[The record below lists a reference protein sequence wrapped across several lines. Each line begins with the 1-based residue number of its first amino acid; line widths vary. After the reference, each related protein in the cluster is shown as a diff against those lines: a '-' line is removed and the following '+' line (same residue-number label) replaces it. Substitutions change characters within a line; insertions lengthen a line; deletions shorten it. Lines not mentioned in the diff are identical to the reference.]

1 MRQPTAA
8 ARDSE
13 AHAGCGIIV
22 AVESLTL
29 FSPAAQRWFGDALG
43 EPTEVQTQG
52 WPEIAAGRHAL
63 LCAPTGSGKTLAAFL
78 WFVDSLGRS
87 PLPEERQRCR
97 VLYISPLKAL
107 TVDVER
113 NLRAPVRGI
122 ALEAERRGEVFR
134 EARAAVRSGDTPSSE
149 RRDMVRHPPDIL
161 ITTPE
166 SLFLMLTSAARE
178 TLRSVTTV
186 IVDEIH
192 ALAGGKRGA
201 HLALS
206 LERLCALTDADPQR
220 IGLSATQRPLSEVA
234 RFLGGCDR
242 EVVIVDAGVRKPM
255 ELTIEVPVDDM
266 TDLDSG
272 TQRGGDASAVHVPRR
287 SIWPAI
293 APRLLELIR
302 AHRSTIVF
310 VNSRRLAERLSGQL
324 NDLAGEEL
332 VRAHHGS
339 IAREQRTAAEEMLKE
354 GRMAAIV
361 ATSSLELGIDM
372 GAVDLV
378 VQVGSPLTV
387 AAGLQR
393 IGRAGHSVGVASRGT
408 IFPTHRGD
416 LVEAAAIAERM
427 LEGAIEE
434 TRVPR
439 NPLDVLAQQIVAMA
453 ALDTWDVDD
462 LLRTILR
469 AYPFSDLSPRA
480 FEATLDML
488 DGRYPSEEFAEL
500 RARVVWDRVAGTVRG
515 RAGAQLLAVTSGG
528 TIPDRGLYSVN
539 IFEDGRRVGELDE
552 EMVYELRPGE
562 IFILGATSWR
572 CVEITPQQVLV
583 LPAPGEPGKIAFWH
597 GDSVGRPYEVGVAVG
612 AMVRELVSV
621 DEATALERLRSRAGL
636 DERAA
641 RNLIDHLADQ
651 AQATGAVPDD
661 RTIVVERFRDQLGD
675 WRLCVLTPFGARVHA
690 PWSLVSAQR
699 LRDQVGSEVQAIHS
713 DDGFALRV
721 ADIDRLPDTA
731 CLFLDPD
738 AVVTEVTEQLEGSS
752 MFASRFRENAARAL
766 LLPRRRPGQRTP
778 LWQQRQRSAGLL
790 QVVSRHPSFPILAE
804 TYRECLR
811 DVFDL
816 DAMAGIM
823 RAVRARQIRVVEV
836 ETAHPSPVASS
847 LLFEYIA
854 QYMYDGD
861 APLAERR
868 AHALSLDRELLAD
881 LLGSD
886 DLRELLDT
894 DAIDATEVE
903 LQRLDVL
910 VHPRDADAALD
921 ALRAIGDLPEVE
933 ASARGITPVWLEELI
948 AARRALRVRLAGQQR
963 VIAADDAGLYRDA
976 LGVALPPGLAAAH
989 VAGTTDALAALVRRY
1004 ARTHVPFVAGDVA
1017 TRWAIPV
1024 ARVVEVLA
1032 ALARNGDVIA
1042 GHFRPGGGDREY
1054 CHPEVL
1060 RRLRRRS
1067 LAALRREVEA
1077 VPATTLARFL
1087 PAWQGVGS
1095 DGRGH
1100 ERLLEVITQLQGMT
1114 IALSVLERD
1123 ILPARMGY
1131 DSRLLDE
1138 LIAAGEVVWQG
1149 RGALGREDGRIAL
1162 FLRGDAASLLALPLD
1177 PPQSGLHDGIRERL
1191 RTRGAAFVRDLLDA
1205 CPGTPLD
1212 EVVDG
1217 LYDLVWAGEVTNDT
1231 LQPLRFLGPVR
1242 RHPRRPLMRL
1252 VPPRAQ
1258 GRWSVLGSPE
1268 QSGAVATE
1276 RGIALAQALLRRHG
1290 VLTREAVA
1298 ADSVP
1303 GGFAA
1308 LYPVLRAM
1316 EEAGRIRRGYFV
1328 EGCGAAQFALPGAVD
1343 GLRSQR
1349 TGVATTV
1356 LLAAVDPANPY
1367 GAVLPWPALAG
1378 RAARAAGA
1386 YTVLRGGELRFF
1398 IERGG
1403 RSMLT
1408 SGEADDED
1416 IAALSRVA
1424 VRTGRLD
1431 LQTIDSEPAASHP
1444 LAARLRAGGFVPSP
1458 RGLVVYPKRPAPVHA
1473 RADVRG

>member
-1 MRQPTAA
+1 MT
-8 ARDSE
+8 DL
-13 AHAGCGIIV
+13 G
-22 AVESLTL
+22 L
-29 FSPAAQRWFGDALG
+29 FSPAAQWWFADALG
-43 EPTEVQTQG
+43 EPTEVQRRG
-52 WPEIAAGRHAL
+52 WPEIAAGRNAL

-78 WFVDSLGRS
+78 WFVDTLAGEAPPAESA
-87 PLPEERQRCR
+87 RCR

-107 TVDVER
+107 TVDVDR
-113 NLRAPVRGI
+113 NLRAPLRGLV
-122 ALEAERRGEVFR
+122 LEAERRGDAFR
-134 EARAAVRSGDTPSSE
+134 EVRTAVRSGDTTSAE
-149 RRDMVRHPPDIL
+149 RRDIVRHPPDIL

-178 TLRSVTTV
+178 VLRSVRAV

-192 ALAGGKRGA
+192 ALAGTKRGS
-201 HLALS
+201 HLAVS
-206 LERLCALTDADPQR
+206 LERLAALTDVDPQR

-234 RFLGGCDR
+234 RFLGGGGRD
-242 EVVIVDAGVRKPM
+242 VAIVDAGVRKPM

-266 TDLDSG
+266 ADLDAG
-272 TQRGGDASAVHVPRR
+272 TERGGDASAPHVPRR

-339 IAREQRTAAEEMLKE
+339 IAREQRSVVEEMLKE
-354 GRMAAIV
+354 GRLPAIV

-378 VQVGSPLTV
+378 IQVGSPLTV
-387 AAGLQR
+387 ATGLQR
-393 IGRAGHSVGVASRGT
+393 IGRAGHGVGIASRGT

-427 LEGAIEE
+427 HVGAVEE

-462 LLRTILR
+462 LYQRLVR
-469 AYPFSDLSPRA
+469 AHPFRDLGRRA

-515 RAGAQLLAVTSGG
+515 RAGAQRLAVTSGG

-539 IFEDGRRVGELDE
+539 MLEDGRRVGELDE

-562 IFILGATSWR
+562 VFILGATSWR

-597 GDSVGRPYEVGVAVG
+597 GDSVGRPFEVGAAVG
-612 AMVRELVSV
+612 AMVRELRAGT
-621 DEATALERLRSRAGL
+621 EAEALDRLGARAGL
-636 DERAA
+636 EPRAA
-641 RNLIDHLADQ
+641 RNLVDHLTDQ
-651 AQATGAVPDD
+651 EQATGAVPDD

-690 PWSLVSAQR
+690 PWSLVAAQR
-699 LRDQVGSEVQAIHS
+699 LRDEVGSDVQAIHS
-713 DDGFALRV
+713 DDGFALRI
-721 ADIDRLPDTA
+721 ADVDRVPDA
-731 CLFLDPD
+731 SLLFIDPD
-738 AVVTEVTEQLEGSS
+738 AVVDEVTAQLEGSS

-790 QVVSRHPSFPILAE
+790 QVVSRHPSFPILVE

-816 DAMAGIM
+816 DALAGIM
-823 RAVRARQIRVVEV
+823 RAVRARQVRVVEV
-836 ETAHPSPVASS
+836 ETAQPSPVASS

-868 AHALSLDRELLAD
+868 AQALSLDRDLLAE

-886 DLRELLDT
+886 DLRELLDPN
-894 DAIDATEVE
+894 AIDSTEIE
-903 LQRLDVL
+903 LQRLDRQAQ
-910 VHPRDADAALD
+910 PRDRDASLD
-921 ALRAIGDLPEVE
+921 VLRAVGDLSDAE
-933 ASARGITPVWLEELI
+933 ASARGIATAWLDELVVE
-948 AARRALRVRLAGQQR
+948 RRAVRVRLAGER
-963 VIAADDAGLYRDA
+963 RLIAADDAGRYRDA
-976 LGVALPPGLAAAH
+976 FGVALPPGLAAAH
-989 VAGTTDALAALVRRY
+989 VASTPDALTALIRRY
-1004 ARTHVPFVAGDVA
+1004 ARTHIPFVAGDIAV
-1017 TRWAIPV
+1017 RWAVPV
-1024 ARVVEVLA
+1024 AAVVDTLAVLA
-1032 ALARNGDVIA
+1032 AAGDVIA

-1060 RRLRRRS
+1060 QRLRRRS

-1077 VPATTLARFL
+1077 VSGETLARFL

-1095 DGRGH
+1095 DAPGH
-1100 ERLLEVITQLQGMT
+1100 ERLLEVIAQLQGVT
-1114 IALSVLERD
+1114 LTLSVLERD
-1123 ILPARMGY
+1123 VLPARMRY
-1131 DSRLLDE
+1131 DGRLLDE

-1149 RGALGREDGRIAL
+1149 RGAVGRDDGRIAL
-1162 FLRGDAASLLALPLD
+1162 FLRAEAARLTAPPAD
-1177 PPQSGLHDGIRERL
+1177 PPRSDLHTAIRERL
-1191 RTRGAAFVRDLLDA
+1191 HRGGAAFVRDLLDA
-1205 CPGTPLD
+1205 CAGVPLD
-1212 EVVDG
+1212 EVVDA

-1231 LQPLRFLGPVR
+1231 MQPLRFLGPVR

-1258 GRWSVLGSPE
+1258 GRWSLI
-1268 QSGAVATE
+1268 AVDAAVGTE
-1276 RGIALAQALLRRHG
+1276 RGIALAQCLLQRHG

-1298 ADSVP
+1298 ADAVP
-1303 GGFAA
+1303 GGFAG

-1349 TGVATTV
+1349 DGTTGSL

-1367 GAVLPWPALAG
+1367 GAVLPWPGLPG
-1378 RAARAAGA
+1378 RAARSAGA
-1386 YTVLRGGELRFF
+1386 YVVLNGGRLRLYL
-1398 IERGG
+1398 ERGG
-1403 RSMLT
+1403 RSLLT
-1408 SGEADDED
+1408 HGDPGDDD
-1416 IAALSRVA
+1416 IAELSVVA
-1424 VRTGRLD
+1424 SRIGRID
-1431 LQTIDSEPAASHP
+1431 LRTIDGEMASAHP
-1444 LAARLRAGGFVPSP
+1444 LAGRLRAAGFAPSP
-1458 RGLVVYPKRPAPVHA
+1458 RGLVAYPQRHAAGHA
-1473 RADVRG
+1473 RADARR

>member
-1 MRQPTAA
+1 M
-8 ARDSE
+8 
-13 AHAGCGIIV
+13 
-22 AVESLTL
+22 ESLTL
-29 FSPAAQRWFGDALG
+29 FSAAARRWFSDALG
-43 EPTEVQTQG
+43 EPTEVQARG

-78 WFVDSLGRS
+78 WFVDSLGRC
-87 PLPEERQRCR
+87 PLPAEAGRCR

-113 NLRAPVRGI
+113 NLRAPLRGI
-122 ALEAERRGEVFR
+122 ALEAERRGEPFT
-134 EARAAVRSGDTPSSE
+134 EARTAVRSGDTPSAE

-166 SLFLMLTSAARE
+166 SLFLLLTSAARE

-192 ALAGGKRGA
+192 ALAGSKRGA

-206 LERLCALTDADPQR
+206 LERLCAITERDPQR

-234 RFLGGCDR
+234 RFLGGGAR
-242 EVVIVDAGVRKPM
+242 EVSIVDAGVRKPM

-266 TDLDSG
+266 SDLDLG
-272 TQRGGDASAVHVPRR
+272 APRGGDASVSPAPRR

-293 APRLLELIR
+293 TPRLLELIR
-302 AHRSTIVF
+302 AHHSTIVF

-324 NDLAGEEL
+324 NDLAGEDL

-339 IAREQRTAAEEMLKE
+339 IAREQRTVVEEMLKE
-354 GRMAAIV
+354 GRLPAIV

-378 VQVGSPLTV
+378 IQVGSPTTV
-387 AAGLQR
+387 ASGLQR
-393 IGRAGHSVGVASRGT
+393 IGRAGHSVGEVSRGT
-408 IFPTHRGD
+408 IFPTHRAD

-427 LEGAIEE
+427 IDGAIEE

-439 NPLDVLAQQIVAMA
+439 NPLDVLAQQVVAMV
-453 ALDTWDVDD
+453 ALDTWDVDE
-462 LLRTILR
+462 LQRTVTR
-469 AYPFSDLSPRA
+469 AYPFSDLTPRA

-500 RARVVWDRVAGTVRG
+500 RARIAWDRVAGTVRG
-515 RAGAQLLAVTSGG
+515 RAGAQRLAVTSGG

-562 IFILGATSWR
+562 VFILGATSWR

-583 LPAPGEPGKIAFWH
+583 LPAPGEPGKVAFWH
-597 GDSVGRPYEVGVAVG
+597 GDSVGRPYEVGAAVG
-612 AMVRELVSV
+612 AMVRELVDGDAAAAV
-621 DEATALERLRSRAGL
+621 ARLRSRAGL

-641 RNLIDHLADQ
+641 RNLVDHLADQ

-690 PWSLVSAQR
+690 PWSLVAAQR
-699 LRDQVGSEVQAIHS
+699 LRDVVGSDVQAIHS
-713 DDGFALRV
+713 DDGFALRI
-721 ADIDRLPDTA
+721 ADVDHLPDA
-731 CLFLDPD
+731 ASLFLDPD
-738 AVVTEVTEQLEGSS
+738 EVVADVTEQLDGSA

-790 QVVSRHPSFPILAE
+790 QVVSRHPSFPILVE

-816 DAMAGIM
+816 ESLAAIM

-836 ETAHPSPVASS
+836 ETAQPSPVAAS

-868 AHALSLDRELLAD
+868 AHALSLDRDLLAE

-886 DLRELLDT
+886 DLRELLDA
-894 DAIDATEVE
+894 DAIGALELE
-903 LQRLDVL
+903 LQRLDSRTP
-910 VHPRDADAALD
+910 PRDPDEALD
-921 ALRAIGDLPEVE
+921 ILRAIGDLSTSEV
-933 ASARGITPVWLEELI
+933 AARGVTAEWVDELV
-948 AARRALRVRLAGQQR
+948 ARRRALTVNLAGEAR
-963 VIAADDAGLYRDA
+963 VIAADDAGRYRDA
-976 LGVALPPGLAAAH
+976 LGVALPPGLATAH
-989 VAGTTDALAALVRRY
+989 LVSTPDAPSALVRRY
-1004 ARTHVPFVAGDVA
+1004 ARTHVPFVATDVA
-1017 TRWAIPV
+1017 ERWALPL
-1024 ARVVEVLA
+1024 ARVTEVLTT
-1032 ALARNGDVIA
+1032 LVRDGDLIA

-1060 RRLRRRS
+1060 HRLRRRS

-1077 VPATTLARFL
+1077 VPAATLARFL

-1095 DGRGH
+1095 DARGP
-1100 ERLLEVITQLQGMT
+1100 ERLLEVITQIQGL
-1114 IALSVLERD
+1114 AVPLSVLEGD
-1123 ILPARMGY
+1123 VLPSRMRY
-1131 DSRLLDE
+1131 DGRLLDE

-1149 RGALGREDGRIAL
+1149 RGAVGRDDGRIAL
-1162 FLRGDAASLLALPLD
+1162 FLRADAARLAA
-1177 PPQSGLHDGIRERL
+1177 PPVDAPSSDLHRAIRAHLEG
-1191 RTRGAAFVRDLLDA
+1191 RGAVFVRDLVDA
-1205 CPGTPLD
+1205 CPGVPLD
-1212 EVVDG
+1212 AVVDA
-1217 LYDLVWAGEVTNDT
+1217 LYDLVWAGEVSNDT

-1258 GRWSVLGSPE
+1258 GRWSLVARD
-1268 QSGAVATE
+1268 GAAATE
-1276 RGIALAQALLRRHG
+1276 RALAIAQSLLQRHG
-1290 VLTREAVA
+1290 ILTREAVA
-1298 ADSVP
+1298 SESVA

-1316 EEAGRIRRGYFV
+1316 EESGRIRRGYFV

-1343 GLRSQR
+1343 ALRAQR
-1349 TGVATTV
+1349 AGGAGASI
-1356 LLAAVDPANPY
+1356 LLAALDPANPF

-1386 YTVLRGGELRFF
+1386 CVVLRDGELRLY

-1408 SGEADDED
+1408 AGQVGDED
-1416 IAALSRVA
+1416 IGALSTLA
-1424 VRTGRLD
+1424 VRRGRLD
-1431 LQTIDSEPAASHP
+1431 IQTVDGEPAASH
-1444 LAARLRAGGFVPSP
+1444 AIATRLRAEGFVASP
-1458 RGLVVYPKRPAPVHA
+1458 RGLVAYPHRQPESHA
-1473 RADVRG
+1473 RADARG

>member
-1 MRQPTAA
+1 
-8 ARDSE
+8 
-13 AHAGCGIIV
+13 
-22 AVESLTL
+22 VESLTL

-43 EPTEVQTQG
+43 QPTEVQTRG
-52 WPEIAAGRHAL
+52 WPAIAAGRHAL

-78 WFVDSLGRS
+78 WFVDSLGHTR
-87 PLPEERQRCR
+87 LPEERERCR

-113 NLRAPVRGI
+113 NLRAPLRGI
-122 ALEAERRGEVFR
+122 ALEAERRGETFR
-134 EARAAVRSGDTPSSE
+134 EVRTAVRSGDTPSSE
-149 RRDMVRHPPDIL
+149 RRDLVRHPPDIL

-166 SLFLMLTSAARE
+166 SLFLMLTSAARD
-178 TLRSVTTV
+178 TLRTVTTV

-192 ALAGGKRGA
+192 ALAGTKRGA

-206 LERLCALTDADPQR
+206 LERLTALADADPQR

-234 RFLGGCDR
+234 RFLGGADR
-242 EVVIVDAGVRKPM
+242 EVDIVDAGVRKPM
-255 ELTIEVPVDDM
+255 EVTIEVPVDDM
-266 TDLDSG
+266 TDLDAG
-272 TQRGGDASAVHVPRR
+272 TDRGAEASEAHLPRR

-302 AHRSTIVF
+302 AHRATIVF

-339 IAREQRTAAEEMLKE
+339 IAREQRTAVEEMLKE
-354 GRMAAIV
+354 GRLPAIV

-378 VQVGSPLTV
+378 VQVGSPMTV
-387 AAGLQR
+387 ATGLQR
-393 IGRAGHSVGVASRGT
+393 IGRSGHTVGVVSKGT
-408 IFPTHRGD
+408 IFPTHRGH

-427 LEGAIEE
+427 AEGAIEE

-453 ALDTWDVDD
+453 ALDTWDVEV
-462 LLRTILR
+462 LQSTVVR
-469 AYPFSDLSPRA
+469 AYPFSDLTPRA

-515 RAGAQLLAVTSGG
+515 RAGAQMLAVTSGG

-539 IFEDGRRVGELDE
+539 IFDDGRRVGELDE

-562 IFILGATSWR
+562 VFILGATSWR

-597 GDSVGRPYEVGVAVG
+597 GDSVGRPYEVGAAVG
-612 AMVRELVSV
+612 AMVRELIGGG
-621 DEATALERLRSRAGL
+621 EPAALQRLRSRAGL

-641 RNLIDHLADQ
+641 RNLLDHIADQ
-651 AQATGAVPDD
+651 AQAAGAVPDD

-690 PWSLVSAQR
+690 PWSLVAAQR
-699 LRDQVGSEVQAIHS
+699 LRDRVGSDVQAIHS
-713 DDGFALRV
+713 DDGFALRI
-721 ADIDRLPDTA
+721 ADVDRLPDTA

-738 AVVTEVTEQLEGSS
+738 AVVADVTEQLEGSS

-790 QVVSRHPSFPILAE
+790 QVVSRHPSFPILVE

-816 DAMAGIM
+816 DALAGVM
-823 RAVRARQIRVVEV
+823 RAVRARQIRIVEV
-836 ETAHPSPVASS
+836 ETAQPSPVASS

-868 AHALSLDRELLAD
+868 AHALSLDRELLAE

-886 DLRELLDT
+886 DLRELLDA
-894 DAIDATEVE
+894 DAIDATELE
-903 LQRLDVL
+903 LQRLDTTL
-910 VHPRDADAALD
+910 QPRDADSALD
-921 ALRAIGDLPEVE
+921 ILRAVGDLTEVE
-933 ASARGITPVWLEELI
+933 AAARGIAPEWLETLLL
-948 AARRALRVRLAGQQR
+948 ARRAVRLHLAGEMR
-963 VIAADDAGLYRDA
+963 IIAADDAGRYRDA
-976 LGVALPPGLAAAH
+976 LGVALPPGLAGAH
-989 VAGTTDALAALVRRY
+989 VSATPDALPALIRRY
-1004 ARTHVPFVAGDVA
+1004 ARSHVPFVAGDVA
-1017 TRWAIPV
+1017 VRWALPV
-1024 ARVVEVLA
+1024 ARVVDTLSVLV
-1032 ALARNGDVIA
+1032 RDGDVIA

-1060 RRLRRRS
+1060 QRLRRRS

-1077 VPATTLARFL
+1077 VPPATLARFL

-1095 DGRGH
+1095 EARGQ

-1114 IALSVLERD
+1114 VALSVLERD

-1131 DSRLLDE
+1131 EGRLLDE

-1149 RGALGREDGRIAL
+1149 RGAMGRDDGRIAL
-1162 FLRGDAASLLALPLD
+1162 FLRGDTAALLAPPLD
-1177 PPQSGLHDGIRERL
+1177 PPHSDVHGAIRERL
-1191 RTRGAAFVRDLLDA
+1191 RTHGAAFVRDLLDA
-1205 CPGTPLD
+1205 CAGIPLE
-1212 EVVDG
+1212 EVVDAV
-1217 LYDLVWAGEVTNDT
+1217 YDLVWAGEVTNDT

-1258 GRWSVLGSPE
+1258 GRWSLLGSADGT
-1268 QSGAVATE
+1268 GAAGTE
-1276 RGIALAQALLRRHG
+1276 RGIALAQTLLQRHG

-1298 ADSVP
+1298 AEGVP

-1316 EEAGRIRRGYFV
+1316 EESGRIRRGYFV

-1349 TGVATTV
+1349 SGAPTTL

-1367 GAVLPWPALAG
+1367 GAVLPWPPLAG

-1398 IERGG
+1398 VERGG
-1403 RSMLT
+1403 RSLLT
-1408 SGEADDED
+1408 IADPDDED
-1416 IAALSRVA
+1416 VAALSRVA
-1424 VRTGRLD
+1424 MRFGRLD
-1431 LQTIDSEPAASHP
+1431 LHTIDSEPAASHR
-1444 LAARLRAGGFVPSP
+1444 LAARLRAAGFVSSP
-1458 RGLVVYPKRPAPVHA
+1458 RGLVVYPPRPGA
-1473 RADVRG
+1473 RQSDPGLRPSGGGLRGSTR

>member
-1 MRQPTAA
+1 M
-8 ARDSE
+8 
-13 AHAGCGIIV
+13 
-22 AVESLTL
+22 ESLTL
-29 FSPAAQRWFGDALG
+29 FSPAAQRWFADALG
-43 EPTEVQTQG
+43 EPTEVQARG
-52 WPEIAAGRHAL
+52 WPAIAAGRHAL

-78 WFVDSLGRS
+78 WFVDSLGRGS
-87 PLPEERQRCR
+87 LAEEGKRCR

-113 NLRAPVRGI
+113 NLRAPLRGI
-122 ALEAERRGEVFR
+122 ALEAERRGEAFR
-134 EARAAVRSGDTPSSE
+134 EARTAVRSGDTSSPE

-166 SLFLMLTSAARE
+166 SLFLMLTSGARE
-178 TLRSVTTV
+178 TLRSVSTV

-192 ALAGGKRGA
+192 ALAGTKRGA

-206 LERLCALTDADPQR
+206 LERLCALTDTDPQR
-220 IGLSATQRPLSEVA
+220 IGLSATQRPLREVA
-234 RFLGGCDR
+234 RFLGGEDR
-242 EVVIVDAGVRKPM
+242 EVTIVDAGMRKPM

-266 TDLDSG
+266 TDLDAG
-272 TQRGGDASAVHVPRR
+272 TERTGDPSSPHLPRR

-302 AHRSTIVF
+302 AHHSTIVF

-339 IAREQRTAAEEMLKE
+339 IAHEQRTAVEEMLKE
-354 GRMAAIV
+354 GRVAAIV

-378 VQVGSPLTV
+378 VQVGSPVTV

-427 LEGAIEE
+427 AEGAIEE

-453 ALDTWDVDD
+453 ALDTWDVGV
-462 LLRTILR
+462 LQRTVVR
-469 AYPFSDLSPRA
+469 AYPFSDLTPRA

-500 RARVVWDRVAGTVRG
+500 RARIVWDRVAGTVRG
-515 RAGAQLLAVTSGG
+515 RAGAQMLAVTSGG

-539 IFEDGRRVGELDE
+539 IFDDGRRVGELDE

-562 IFILGATSWR
+562 VFILGATSWR

-583 LPAPGEPGKIAFWH
+583 LPAPGEPGKVAFWH
-597 GDSVGRPYEVGVAVG
+597 GDSVGRPYEVGEAVG
-612 AMVRELVSV
+612 AMVRELVDS
-621 DEATALERLRSRAGL
+621 DEPAALQRLRSRAGL

-641 RNLIDHLADQ
+641 RNLLDHLAEQ

-690 PWSLVSAQR
+690 PWSLVAAQR
-699 LRDQVGSEVQAIHS
+699 LRDRVGSEVQAIHS
-713 DDGFALRV
+713 DDGFALRI
-721 ADIDRLPDTA
+721 ADADRLPDTE

-738 AVVTEVTEQLEGSS
+738 AVVDEVTEQLDGSS

-816 DAMAGIM
+816 DALAGIM

-836 ETAHPSPVASS
+836 ETAQPSPVASS
-847 LLFEYIA
+847 LLFEYVA

-861 APLAERR
+861 TPLAERR
-868 AHALSLDRELLAD
+868 AHALSLDRDLLAELL
-881 LLGSD
+881 GTD
-886 DLRELLDT
+886 DLRELLDA
-894 DAIDATEVE
+894 DAIDATELE
-903 LQRLDVL
+903 LQRLDASFP
-910 VHPRDADAALD
+910 PRDADSALD
-921 ALRAIGDLPEVE
+921 VLRLVGDLTDAE
-933 ASARGITPVWLEELI
+933 AGARGIAPDWVDELVS
-948 AARRALRVRLAGQQR
+948 ARRALRIRLASEGR
-963 VIAADDAGLYRDA
+963 VIAADDAGRYRDA
-976 LGVALPPGLAAAH
+976 HGVALPAGLAAVHA
-989 VAGTTDALAALVRRY
+989 ASTTDALAALIRRY

-1017 TRWAIPV
+1017 RRWDTPV
-1024 ARVVEVLA
+1024 ARVVDVLT
-1032 ALARNGDVIA
+1032 ALVRDGDVIA
-1042 GHFRPGGGDREY
+1042 GHFRPGSGDREY

-1060 RRLRRRS
+1060 QRLRRRS

-1087 PAWQGVGS
+1087 AAWQGLGS
-1095 DGRGH
+1095 QARGH
-1100 ERLLEVITQLQGMT
+1100 ERLLEVISQLQGMAV
-1114 IALSVLERD
+1114 ALSVLERD
-1123 ILPARMGY
+1123 VLPARMGY
-1131 DSRLLDE
+1131 DGHLLDE

-1149 RGALGREDGRIAL
+1149 RGAMGRDDGRIAL
-1162 FLRGDAASLLALPLD
+1162 FLRGDAALLLAPPLD
-1177 PPQSGLHDGIRERL
+1177 PPRSQLHGLIRERL
-1191 RTRGAAFVRDLLDA
+1191 RGGGAAFVRDLLDTCA
-1205 CPGTPLD
+1205 GVPLD
-1212 EVVDG
+1212 ELVDA
-1217 LYDLVWAGEVTNDT
+1217 LYELVWSGEVTNDAV
-1231 LQPLRFLGPVR
+1231 QPLRFLGPVR

-1258 GRWSVLGSPE
+1258 GRWSLLGSPE
-1268 QSGAVATE
+1268 GTGATGTE
-1276 RGIALAQALLRRHG
+1276 RGIALAQALLQRHG

-1298 ADSVP
+1298 AEGVP

-1308 LYPVLRAM
+1308 LYPVLRAL
-1316 EEAGRIRRGYFV
+1316 EESGRIRRGYFV

-1343 GLRSQR
+1343 GLRSHR
-1349 TGVATTV
+1349 AGVATTA

-1386 YTVLRGGELRFF
+1386 YTVLHGGELRFF
-1398 IERGG
+1398 VERGG

-1408 SGEADDED
+1408 SGEPDDDD
-1416 IAALSRVA
+1416 IAELSRVA
-1424 VRTGRLD
+1424 IRIGRLD
-1431 LQTIDSEPAASHP
+1431 LRSIDSEPAASHP
-1444 LAARLRAGGFVPSP
+1444 LAARLRAAGFVSSP
-1458 RGLVVYPKRPAPVHA
+1458 HGLVVYPGRLAPVRA
-1473 RADVRG
+1473 RASLPG

>member
-1 MRQPTAA
+1 MNV
-8 ARDSE
+8 D
-13 AHAGCGIIV
+13 
-22 AVESLTL
+22 SLTL
-29 FSPAAQRWFGDALG
+29 FSPAARRWFTDALG
-43 EPTEVQTQG
+43 DPTEVQARG
-52 WPEIAAGRHAL
+52 WPEIAAGHNAL

-78 WFVDSLGRS
+78 WFVDSIGRS
-87 PLPEERQRCR
+87 PEPPEAQRCR

-113 NLRAPVRGI
+113 NLRAPLRGI
-122 ALEAERRGEVFR
+122 ALAAERSGEPFR
-134 EARAAVRSGDTPSSE
+134 EARAAVRSGDTSSVE
-149 RRDMVRHPPDIL
+149 RRNLVRHPPDIL

-178 TLRSVTTV
+178 SLRSVTTV

-192 ALAGGKRGA
+192 ALAGTKRGA

-206 LERLCALTDADPQR
+206 LERLCALTDTDPQR

-234 RFLGGCDR
+234 RFLGGADR
-242 EVVIVDAGVRKPM
+242 EVVIVDAGARKPM

-266 TDLDSG
+266 SDLD
-272 TQRGGDASAVHVPRR
+272 RGAERSGDASTPHAPRR
-287 SIWPAI
+287 SIWPAVT
-293 APRLLELIR
+293 PRLLELIR

-324 NDLAGEEL
+324 NDLAGEDL

-339 IAREQRTAAEEMLKE
+339 IAREQRTVVEEMLKE
-354 GRMAAIV
+354 GRLPAII

-378 VQVGSPLTV
+378 VQVGSPMTV
-387 AAGLQR
+387 ASGLQR
-393 IGRAGHSVGVASRGT
+393 IGRSGHSVGVASRGT

-416 LVEAAAIAERM
+416 LLEAAAIAERM
-427 LEGAIEE
+427 LDGAIEE

-439 NPLDVLAQQIVAMA
+439 NPLDILAQQIVAMA
-453 ALDTWDVDD
+453 ALDTWEVEE
-462 LLRTILR
+462 LQRTIVR
-469 AYPFSDLSPRA
+469 AYPFSDLTPRA

-488 DGRYPSEEFAEL
+488 DGRYPSEEFGEL
-500 RARVVWDRVAGTVRG
+500 RARIVWDRVAGTVRG
-515 RAGAQLLAVTSGG
+515 RAGAQRLAVTSGG

-562 IFILGATSWR
+562 VFILGATSWR
-572 CVEITPQQVLV
+572 CVDITPQQVLV

-597 GDSVGRPYEVGVAVG
+597 GDSVGRPYEVGAAVG
-612 AMVRELVSV
+612 ALVRELRSGAEEV
-621 DEATALERLRSRAGL
+621 ALERLRARAGL

-641 RNLIDHLADQ
+641 RNLVDHLADQ
-651 AQATGAVPDD
+651 AEATGAVPDD

-690 PWSLVSAQR
+690 PWALVAAQH
-699 LRDQVGSEVQAIHS
+699 LRDLVGSDVQAIHS
-713 DDGFALRV
+713 DDGFALRI
-721 ADIDRLPDTA
+721 ADVDRLPDTA
-731 CLFLDPD
+731 GLFLDPD
-738 AVVTEVTEQLEGSS
+738 AVVAEVTDQLEGSS

-790 QVVSRHPSFPILAE
+790 QVVSRHPSFPILVE

-816 DAMAGIM
+816 EALAGIM

-836 ETAHPSPVASS
+836 ETAQPSPVASS

-868 AHALSLDRELLAD
+868 AHALSLDRELLAE

-894 DAIDATEVE
+894 DAIDATELE
-903 LQRLDVL
+903 LQRLDDSRY
-910 VHPRDADAALD
+910 PRDVDGALD
-921 ALRAIGDLPEVE
+921 VFRLVGDLTDAE
-933 ASARGITPVWLEELI
+933 AAARGISTGWVDELV
-948 AARRALRVRLAGQQR
+948 AARRVLRLRLAGEVR
-963 VIAADDAGLYRDA
+963 AIAADDAARYRDA
-976 LGVALPPGLAAAH
+976 LGVALPPGLA
-989 VAGTTDALAALVRRY
+989 GTDMLPTADAMAALVRRY
-1004 ARTHVPFVAGDVA
+1004 ARTHVPFVAADVA
-1017 TRWAIPV
+1017 TRWAVPV
-1024 ARVVEVLA
+1024 AGIVDVLTR
-1032 ALARNGDVIA
+1032 LTRDGDLVA
-1042 GHFRPGGGDREY
+1042 GHFRPGGADREY

-1060 RRLRRRS
+1060 QRLRRRS

-1077 VPATTLARFL
+1077 VPAETLARFL
-1087 PAWQGVGS
+1087 PSWQGVGS
-1095 DGRGH
+1095 DARGQ
-1100 ERLLEVITQLQGMT
+1100 ERLLEVITQLQGMPV
-1114 IALSVLERD
+1114 ALSVLERD
-1123 ILPARMGY
+1123 ILPARMTY
-1131 DSRLLDE
+1131 DGRLLDE
-1138 LIAAGEVVWQG
+1138 LIAAGEVLWQG
-1149 RGALGREDGRIAL
+1149 RGAMGRDDGRVAL
-1162 FLRGDAASLLALPLD
+1162 FVRADAARLVAFPNE
-1177 PPQSGLHDGIRERL
+1177 PPQSELHEAIRARL
-1191 RTRGAAFVRDLLDA
+1191 RDRGAAFVRDLLDA
-1205 CPGTPLD
+1205 CPGVPLD
-1212 EVVDG
+1212 EVVDA

-1258 GRWSVLGSPE
+1258 GRWSVIAPAQGV
-1268 QSGAVATE
+1268 GTE
-1276 RGIALAQALLRRHG
+1276 RGIALAQTLLQRHG

-1298 ADSVP
+1298 AENVA
-1303 GGFAA
+1303 GGFAG
-1308 LYPVLRAM
+1308 LYAVLRAM
-1316 EEAGRIRRGYFV
+1316 EESGRIRRGYFV
-1328 EGCGAAQFALPGAVD
+1328 EGCGAAQFALAGAVD

-1349 TGVATTV
+1349 AASAGTV
-1356 LLAAVDPANPY
+1356 VLAAVDPANPY
-1367 GAVLPWPALAG
+1367 GAVLPWPKLAG
-1378 RAARAAGA
+1378 RAARAAGSFV
-1386 YTVLRGGELRFF
+1386 VLHSGELRLY

-1408 SGEADDED
+1408 CGAVGDDD
-1416 IAALSRVA
+1416 IDALTTVAARI
-1424 VRTGRLD
+1424 GRLD
-1431 LQTIDSEPAASHP
+1431 LQAIDGEPAAAHQ
-1444 LAARLRAGGFVPSP
+1444 LAPRLRGGGFVPST
-1458 RGLVVYPKRPAPVHA
+1458 RGLVVYPHRPGHVHA
-1473 RADVRG
+1473 RADARG

>member
-1 MRQPTAA
+1 M
-8 ARDSE
+8 
-13 AHAGCGIIV
+13 
-22 AVESLTL
+22 ESLTL
-29 FSPAAQRWFGDALG
+29 CSPSAQRWFSDALG
-43 EPTEVQTQG
+43 DPTEVQNRG

-78 WFVDSLGRS
+78 WFVDNLGRS
-87 PLPEERQRCR
+87 PLPEESSRCR

-113 NLRAPVRGI
+113 NLRAPLRGI
-122 ALEAERRGEVFR
+122 ALEADRRGEPFR
-134 EARAAVRSGDTPSSE
+134 EVRTAVRSGDTSPAE
-149 RRDMVRHPPDIL
+149 RRDLVRHPPDIL

-166 SLFLMLTSAARE
+166 SLYLMLTSAARD
-178 TLRSVTTV
+178 TLRSVSAV

-192 ALAGGKRGA
+192 VLAGTKRGA

-206 LERLCALTDADPQR
+206 LERLCALTEADPQR

-234 RFLGGCDR
+234 RYLGGGGR
-242 EVVIVDAGVRKPM
+242 EVAIVDAGVRKPM
-255 ELTIEVPVDDM
+255 ELSIEVPVDDM
-266 TDLDSG
+266 SDLD
-272 TQRGGDASAVHVPRR
+272 RGADRGADSSAHAPRR

-332 VRAHHGS
+332 VRVHHGS
-339 IAREQRTAAEEMLKE
+339 IAREQRTIVEEMLKE
-354 GRMAAIV
+354 GRLPAIV

-378 VQVGSPLTV
+378 VQVGSPQTV

-416 LVEAAAIAERM
+416 LVESAAIAERM
-427 LEGAIEE
+427 LAGAIEE

-439 NPLDVLAQQIVAMA
+439 NPLDVLAQHIVAMV
-453 ALDTWDVDD
+453 ALDTWAVDD
-462 LLRTILR
+462 LQRTIVR
-469 AYPFSDLSPRA
+469 AYPFADLSPRA

-515 RAGAQLLAVTSGG
+515 RAGAQRLAVTSGG

-539 IFEDGRRVGELDE
+539 ILDDGRRVGELDE

-562 IFILGATSWR
+562 VFILGATSWR
-572 CVEITPQQVLV
+572 CVDITPQQVLV
-583 LPAPGEPGKIAFWH
+583 LPAPGEPGRIAFWH
-597 GDSVGRPYEVGVAVG
+597 GDSIGRPYEVGAAVG
-612 AMVRELVSV
+612 AMVRELVSGAHDAGV
-621 DEATALERLRSRAGL
+621 ERLRAGAGL

-641 RNLIDHLADQ
+641 NNLMGHLADQ

-661 RTIVVERFRDQLGD
+661 RTIVIERFRDQLGD

-690 PWSLVSAQR
+690 PWSLVAAQR
-699 LRDQVGSEVQAIHS
+699 LRDEVGSDVQAMHS
-713 DDGFALRV
+713 DDGFALRIPDV
-721 ADIDRLPDTA
+721 DRLPDTD

-738 AVVTEVTEQLEGSS
+738 AVIDEVTEQLEGSS

-816 DAMAGIM
+816 EALAGIM

-836 ETAHPSPVASS
+836 ETAQASPVAAS

-868 AHALSLDRELLAD
+868 AHALSLDRELLAE

-886 DLRELLDT
+886 DLRELLDA
-894 DAIDATEVE
+894 DAIDATELE
-903 LQRLDVL
+903 LQRLDSA
-910 VHPRDADAALD
+910 HPPRDADAALD
-921 ALRAIGDLPEVE
+921 VLRVVGDLSDVE
-933 ASARGITPVWLEELI
+933 SVARGIMPRWLDELV
-948 AARRALRVRLAGQQR
+948 AARRALRVRIAGEHR
-963 VIAADDAGLYRDA
+963 VIAADDAGRYRDA
-976 LGVALPPGLAAAH
+976 LGVALPPGLADAH
-989 VAGTTDALAALVRRY
+989 VTCTPDPLAALIRRY
-1004 ARTHVPFVAGDVA
+1004 ARTHVPFLAGDVA
-1017 TRWAIPV
+1017 ARWGVPA
-1024 ARVVEVLA
+1024 AHVVD
-1032 ALARNGDVIA
+1032 ALSRLLRDGDIIA
-1042 GHFRPGGGDREY
+1042 GHFRPGGGEREY

-1060 RRLRRRS
+1060 QRLRRRS

-1077 VPATTLARFL
+1077 VPAATLARFL

-1095 DGRGH
+1095 LARGP

-1114 IALSVLERD
+1114 VALSVLERD

-1131 DSRLLDE
+1131 DGRVLDE

-1149 RGALGREDGRIAL
+1149 RGAVGRDDGRIAL
-1162 FLRGDAASLLALPLD
+1162 FLRGDVAALSTPASD
-1177 PPQSGLHDGIRERL
+1177 PPRSDLHDALRERL

-1205 CPGTPLD
+1205 CGGIPID

-1258 GRWSVLGSPE
+1258 GRWSLLAPDE
-1268 QSGAVATE
+1268 ARPAATE
-1276 RGIALAQALLRRHG
+1276 RGIALAQALLQRHG

-1298 ADSVP
+1298 AEGVA

-1316 EEAGRIRRGYFV
+1316 EESGRIRRGYFV

-1349 TGVATTV
+1349 HGGATTN

-1378 RAARAAGA
+1378 RAARSNGAHVVVRAGQ
-1386 YTVLRGGELRFF
+1386 LRFF
-1398 IERGG
+1398 VERGG

-1408 SGEADDED
+1408 NGEPDDED
-1416 IAALSRVA
+1416 LAALSQVA
-1424 VRTGRLD
+1424 VRIGRLD
-1431 LQTIDSEPAASHP
+1431 LQTIDSQPAASHP
-1444 LAARLRAGGFVPSP
+1444 LAARLRAAGFVSSP
-1458 RGLVVYPKRPAPVHA
+1458 KGLVVYPKRHGQPHA
-1473 RADVRG
+1473 RADARG

>member
-1 MRQPTAA
+1 MESLSLFTPA
-8 ARDSE
+8 AR
-13 AHAGCGIIV
+13 A
-22 AVESLTL
+22 
-29 FSPAAQRWFGDALG
+29 WFGEALG
-43 EPTEVQTQG
+43 EPTEVQSRG
-52 WPEIAAGRHAL
+52 WPEIAAGRNAL

-78 WFVDSLGRS
+78 WFVDSIGRTAM
-87 PLPEERQRCR
+87 PPERERCR

-113 NLRAPVRGI
+113 NLRAPLRGI
-122 ALEAERRGEVFR
+122 ALEAERRGEAFR
-134 EARAAVRSGDTPSSE
+134 EIRTAVRSGDTPSAE
-149 RRDMVRHPPDIL
+149 RRDMVRHPPDML

-178 TLRSVTTV
+178 TLRSVRTV

-192 ALAGGKRGA
+192 AVAGTKRGA

-206 LERLCALTDADPQR
+206 LERLSALIDTDPQR

-234 RFLGGCDR
+234 RFLGGSDR
-242 EVVIVDAGVRKPM
+242 DVVIVDAGLHKPM
-255 ELTIEVPVDDM
+255 ELRIEVPVDDM
-266 TDLDSG
+266 TDLDAG
-272 TQRGGDASAVHVPRR
+272 AERGGDASAARIPRR

-293 APRLLELIR
+293 TPALLELIR

-339 IAREQRTAAEEMLKE
+339 IAREQRTVVEEMLKE
-354 GRMAAIV
+354 GRLPAII

-378 VQVGSPLTV
+378 VQVGSPRTV

-393 IGRAGHSVGVASRGT
+393 IGRAGHSVGVVSRGT

-427 LEGAIEE
+427 LAGAIEE

-453 ALDTWDVDD
+453 ALDTWDVET
-462 LLRTILR
+462 LHSTVLR
-469 AYPFSDLSPRA
+469 AYPFCDLSARA

-500 RARVVWDRVAGTVRG
+500 RARIVWDRVAGTVRG
-515 RAGAQLLAVTSGG
+515 RAGAQRLAVTSGG

-552 EMVYELRPGE
+552 EMVYELRAGE
-562 IFILGATSWR
+562 VFILGATSWR

-583 LPAPGEPGKIAFWH
+583 VPAPGEPGKIAFWH
-597 GDSVGRPYEVGVAVG
+597 GDSVGRPFAVG
-612 AMVRELVSV
+612 AAVGALVRELRASGEEQAM
-621 DEATALERLRSRAGL
+621 DRLRSRAGL
-636 DERAA
+636 DDRAA
-641 RNLIDHLADQ
+641 RNLLEHLADQ
-651 AQATGAVPDD
+651 ERATGAVPDD

-675 WRLCVLTPFGARVHA
+675 WRLCVLSPFGARVHA
-690 PWSLVSAQR
+690 PWSLVAAQR
-699 LRDQVGSEVQAIHS
+699 LRDEVGSDVQAIHS
-713 DDGFALRV
+713 DDGFALRI
-721 ADIDRLPDTA
+721 ADVDRLPQTDS
-731 CLFLDPD
+731 LFIDPD
-738 AVVTEVTEQLEGSS
+738 AVLPEVTEQLEGSS

-778 LWQQRQRSAGLL
+778 LWEQRQRSAGLL
-790 QVVSRHPSFPILAE
+790 QVVSHHPSFPILVE

-816 DAMAGIM
+816 EALAGIM
-823 RAVRARQIRVVEV
+823 RAVRARQVRVVEV
-836 ETAHPSPVASS
+836 ETAQPSPVASS

-861 APLAERR
+861 SPLAERR
-868 AHALSLDRELLAD
+868 AHALSLDRDLLAE

-886 DLRELLDT
+886 DLRELLDP
-894 DAIDATEVE
+894 DAIDATELE
-903 LQRLDVL
+903 LQRLDRSL
-910 VHPRDADAALD
+910 HPRDVDGALD
-921 ALRAIGDLPEVE
+921 VLRIIGDLSDAE
-933 ASARGITPVWLEELI
+933 ASARGLLPHWCDELVV
-948 AARRALRVRLAGQQR
+948 ARRALRVRLAGEPR
-963 VIAADDAGLYRDA
+963 LIAADDAGRYRDA
-976 LGVALPPGLAAAH
+976 LGVALPAGLAAAH
-989 VAGTTDALAALVRRY
+989 VASTPDALAALVRRY
-1004 ARTHVPFVAGDVA
+1004 ARTHVPFLAGDVA
-1017 TRWAIPV
+1017 SRWALPV
-1024 ARVVEVLA
+1024 ARVVDTLSA
-1032 ALARNGDVIA
+1032 QAREGDVIA
-1042 GHFRPGGGDREY
+1042 GHFRPGSADREY

-1060 RRLRRRS
+1060 QRLRRRS

-1077 VPATTLARFL
+1077 VPADTLARFL

-1095 DGRGH
+1095 DAYGH
-1100 ERLLEVITQLQGMT
+1100 ERLMEVITQLQGMAVVLT
-1114 IALSVLERD
+1114 VLERD
-1123 ILPARMGY
+1123 ILPARMRY
-1131 DSRLLDE
+1131 DGRLLDE

-1149 RGALGREDGRIAL
+1149 RGAVGRDDGRVAL
-1162 FLRGDAASLLALPLD
+1162 FLRGDAGRLLAPPAD
-1177 PPQSGLHDGIRERL
+1177 PPHSELHDAIRERL
-1191 RTRGAAFVRDLLDA
+1191 RSGGAAFARDLLDA
-1205 CPGTPLD
+1205 CAGIPLD
-1212 EVVDG
+1212 QVIDA
-1217 LYDLVWAGEVTNDT
+1217 LYDLVWSGEVTNDT

-1258 GRWSVLGSPE
+1258 GRWSLLQANVAA
-1268 QSGAVATE
+1268 SGTE
-1276 RGIALAQALLRRHG
+1276 RGIALAQSLLQRHG

-1298 ADSVP
+1298 AENVP

-1316 EEAGRIRRGYFV
+1316 EESGRIRRGYFV
-1328 EGCGAAQFALPGAVD
+1328 EGCGAAQFALAGAVD

-1349 TGVATTV
+1349 SGIVATV
-1356 LLAAVDPANPY
+1356 LLAAADPANPY
-1367 GAVLPWPALAG
+1367 GGVLPWPKLAG
-1378 RAARAAGA
+1378 RAARSAGA
-1386 YTVLRGGELRFF
+1386 YVVLRAGELRVYV
-1398 IERGG
+1398 ERGG

-1408 SGEADDED
+1408 SGEPSDDD
-1416 IAALSRVA
+1416 IGALSTVA
-1424 VRTGRLD
+1424 ARMGRID
-1431 LQTIDSEPAASHP
+1431 LQTIDGAPATSHP
-1444 LAARLRAGGFVPSP
+1444 LAGRLRCAGFVSSP
-1458 RGLVVYPKRPAPVHA
+1458 RGLVVYPQRQGAVHA
-1473 RADVRG
+1473 RADARR

>member
-1 MRQPTAA
+1 METL
-8 ARDSE
+8 S
-13 AHAGCGIIV
+13 
-22 AVESLTL
+22 L
-29 FSPAAQRWFGDALG
+29 FSPAAQRWFADALG
-43 EPTEVQTQG
+43 EPTEVQRRG
-52 WPEIAAGRHAL
+52 WPEIAAGRNAL

-87 PLPEERQRCR
+87 SAPAERERCR
-97 VLYISPLKAL
+97 VLYVSPLKAL

-113 NLRAPVRGI
+113 NLRAPLRGI
-122 ALEAERRGEVFR
+122 ALEAARRGETFGEIR
-134 EARAAVRSGDTPSSE
+134 TAVRSGDTPAAE
-149 RRDMVRHPPDIL
+149 RRDMVRHPADIL

-178 TLRSVTTV
+178 TLCSVRTV

-192 ALAGGKRGA
+192 AMAGTKRGA

-206 LERLCALTDADPQR
+206 LERLAALTHVDPQR

-234 RFLGGCDR
+234 RFLGGGDR
-242 EVVIVDAGVRKPM
+242 DIVIVDAGLRKPM

-266 TDLDSG
+266 TDLDAG
-272 TQRGGDASAVHVPRR
+272 AERGGDASAAHVPRR

-293 APRLLELIR
+293 APRLLELIH

-324 NDLAGEEL
+324 NDLAGEDL

-339 IAREQRTAAEEMLKE
+339 IAREQRTIVEEMLKE
-354 GRMAAIV
+354 GRLPAII

-393 IGRAGHSVGVASRGT
+393 IGRAGHSVGVTSRGT

-416 LVEAAAIAERM
+416 LLEAAAIAERM

-453 ALDTWDVDD
+453 ALDTWDVGE
-462 LLRTILR
+462 LQRIVTR
-469 AYPFSDLSPRA
+469 AYPFADLSPRA

-500 RARVVWDRVAGTVRG
+500 RARIVWDRVAGTVRG
-515 RAGAQLLAVTSGG
+515 RAGAQRLAVTSGG

-552 EMVYELRPGE
+552 EMVYELRAGE
-562 IFILGATSWR
+562 VFILGATSWR

-597 GDSVGRPYEVGVAVG
+597 GDSVGRPFEVGAAVG
-612 AMVRELVSV
+612 AMVRELRAGG
-621 DEATALERLRSRAGL
+621 EAAALERLRSRAGL
-636 DERAA
+636 DDRAA
-641 RNLIDHLADQ
+641 RNLLDHLGDQ
-651 AQATGAVPDD
+651 EQATGAVPDD

-675 WRLCVLTPFGARVHA
+675 WRVCVLTPFGARVHA
-690 PWSLVSAQR
+690 PWSLVAAQR
-699 LRDQVGSEVQAIHS
+699 LRDEVGSDVQAIHS
-713 DDGFALRV
+713 DDGFALRI
-721 ADIDRLPDTA
+721 ADVDRLPATDS
-731 CLFLDPD
+731 LFLDPD
-738 AVVTEVTEQLEGSS
+738 SVVAEVTEQLEGSS

-766 LLPRRRPGQRTP
+766 LLPRRRPGKRTP

-790 QVVSRHPSFPILAE
+790 QVVSRHPSFPILVE

-816 DAMAGIM
+816 ESLAGIM

-836 ETAHPSPVASS
+836 DTAQPSPVASS

-868 AHALSLDRELLAD
+868 AHALSLDRDLLAE

-886 DLRELLDT
+886 DLRELLDP
-894 DAIDATEVE
+894 DAIDATELE
-903 LQRLDVL
+903 LQRLGDPIR
-910 VHPRDADAALD
+910 PRDADGALD
-921 ALRAIGDLPEVE
+921 VLRIVGDLSDDE
-933 ASARGITPVWLEELI
+933 ASARGIAPQWLDELV
-948 AARRALRVRLAGQQR
+948 AARRVVRVRLAGEQR
-963 VIAADDAGLYRDA
+963 VIAADDAGRYRDA
-976 LGVALPPGLAAAH
+976 FGVALPPGLAAAH
-989 VAGTTDALAALVRRY
+989 VASTPDSLEALIRRY
-1004 ARTHVPFVAGDVA
+1004 ARTHVPFIGGDVA
-1017 TRWAIPV
+1017 TRWAVPV
-1024 ARVVEVLA
+1024 ATVLDILA
-1032 ALARNGDVIA
+1032 ALVREGDVIA

-1060 RRLRRRS
+1060 QRLRRRS

-1077 VPATTLARFL
+1077 VPGEMLARFL
-1087 PAWQGVGS
+1087 AAWQGVGS
-1095 DGRGH
+1095 DAHGH
-1100 ERLLEVITQLQGMT
+1100 ERLVEVITQLQGLPV
-1114 IALSVLERD
+1114 ALSVLERD
-1123 ILPARMGY
+1123 ILPARMRY
-1131 DSRLLDE
+1131 DGHLLDE

-1149 RGALGREDGRIAL
+1149 RGAIGRDDGRIAL
-1162 FLRGDAASLLALPLD
+1162 FLRSEAVGLVAPPVD
-1177 PPQSGLHDGIRERL
+1177 PPGSDLHETIRELL
-1191 RTRGAAFVRDLLDA
+1191 RSGGAAFVRDLLDG
-1205 CPGTPLD
+1205 CPGIPLD
-1212 EVVDG
+1212 EIVDA

-1258 GRWSVLGSPE
+1258 GRWSLLGDA
-1268 QSGAVATE
+1268 GHKGTE
-1276 RGIALAQALLRRHG
+1276 RAIALAHALLRRHG

-1298 ADSVP
+1298 SESVA
-1303 GGFAA
+1303 GGFAG

-1316 EEAGRIRRGYFV
+1316 EESGRIRRGYFV
-1328 EGCGAAQFALPGAVD
+1328 EGCGAAQFALAGAVD

-1349 TGVATTV
+1349 AGVAATI

-1386 YTVLRGGELRFF
+1386 YVVLRGGELRLY

-1408 SGEADDED
+1408 NGDPSDDD
-1416 IAALSRVA
+1416 LAALDIVA
-1424 VRTGRLD
+1424 QRAGRID
-1431 LQTIDSEPAASHP
+1431 LHSIDGHHAASHP
-1444 LAARLRAGGFVPSP
+1444 LAARLRAAGFVPSP
-1458 RGLVVYPKRPAPVHA
+1458 RGLVVYPHRHTPVHA
-1473 RADVRG
+1473 RADARG

>member
-1 MRQPTAA
+1 M
-8 ARDSE
+8 
-13 AHAGCGIIV
+13 
-22 AVESLTL
+22 ESLTL
-29 FSPAAQRWFGDALG
+29 FSASAQRWFADALG
-43 EPTEVQTQG
+43 EPTEVQQRG
-52 WPEIAAGRHAL
+52 WPEIASGRNAL

-78 WFVDSLGRS
+78 WFVDSIGRS
-87 PLPEERQRCR
+87 PAPAEAQRCR

-113 NLRAPVRGI
+113 NLRAPLRGI
-122 ALEAERRGEVFR
+122 ALAAERRDETFR
-134 EARAAVRSGDTPSSE
+134 EARAAVRSGDTSSAE
-149 RRDMVRHPPDIL
+149 RRDLVRHPPDIL

-192 ALAGGKRGA
+192 ALAGTKRGA

-206 LERLCALTDADPQR
+206 LERLCALTDTDPQR

-234 RFLGGCDR
+234 RFLGGGDR
-242 EVVIVDAGVRKPM
+242 DVVIVDAGVRKPM

-266 TDLDSG
+266 SDLD
-272 TQRGGDASAVHVPRR
+272 RGAERSGDASTPRAPR
-287 SIWPAI
+287 HSIWPAVT
-293 APRLLELIR
+293 PRLLELIR

-324 NDLAGEEL
+324 NDLAGEDL

-339 IAREQRTAAEEMLKE
+339 IAREQRTVVEEMLKE
-354 GRMAAIV
+354 GRLPAII

-387 AAGLQR
+387 ASGLQR

-416 LVEAAAIAERM
+416 LLEAAAIAERM
-427 LEGAIEE
+427 LDGAIEE

-439 NPLDVLAQQIVAMA
+439 NPLDILAQQVVAMA
-453 ALDTWDVDD
+453 ALDTWAVDT
-462 LLRTILR
+462 LHRTIVR
-469 AYPFSDLSPRA
+469 AYPFADLGRRA

-488 DGRYPSEEFAEL
+488 DGRYPSEEFGEL
-500 RARVVWDRVAGTVRG
+500 RARIVWDRVADTVRG
-515 RAGAQLLAVTSGG
+515 RAGAQRLAVTSGG

-562 IFILGATSWR
+562 VFILGATSWR

-597 GDSVGRPYEVGVAVG
+597 GDSVGRPYEVGAAVG
-612 AMVRELVSV
+612 ALVRELRSG
-621 DEATALERLRSRAGL
+621 DEKAALERLRARAGL

-641 RNLIDHLADQ
+641 RNLVDHLADQ
-651 AQATGAVPDD
+651 AEVTGAVPDD

-675 WRLCVLTPFGARVHA
+675 WRVCVLSPFGARVHA
-690 PWSLVSAQR
+690 PWSLVAAQR

-713 DDGFALRV
+713 DDGFALRI
-721 ADIDRLPDTA
+721 ADVDRLPDMSG
-731 CLFLDPD
+731 LFLDPD
-738 AVVTEVTEQLEGSS
+738 TVVGEVTDQLEGSS
-752 MFASRFRENAARAL
+752 LFASRFRENAARAL

-790 QVVSRHPSFPILAE
+790 QVVSRHPSFPILVE

-816 DAMAGIM
+816 DALAGIM
-823 RAVRARQIRVVEV
+823 RAVRARQVRVVEV
-836 ETAHPSPVASS
+836 ETAQPSPVASS

-868 AHALSLDRELLAD
+868 AHALSLDRELLAE

-886 DLRELLDT
+886 DLRELLDA
-894 DAIDATEVE
+894 DAIDATELE
-903 LQRLDVL
+903 LQRLDPVL
-910 VHPRDADAALD
+910 HPRDVDGALD
-921 ALRAIGDLPEVE
+921 VLRLVGDLSAAE
-933 ASARGITPVWLEELI
+933 AAARGITDAWRDELVVT
-948 AARRALRVRLAGQQR
+948 RRALPVRLAGEER
-963 VIAADDAGLYRDA
+963 VIASDDAGRYRDA
-976 LGVALPPGLAAAH
+976 LGVALPPGLAGANLMPTA
-989 VAGTTDALAALVRRY
+989 DAMTALVRRY
-1004 ARTHVPFVAGDVA
+1004 ARTHVPFVAADVA
-1017 TRWAIPV
+1017 VRWAMPV
-1024 ARVVEVLA
+1024 ARVVDVLA
-1032 ALARNGDVIA
+1032 TLARDGDLIA
-1042 GHFRPGGGDREY
+1042 GHFRPGGADREY
-1054 CHPEVL
+1054 CHPDVL
-1060 RRLRRRS
+1060 QRLRRRS

-1077 VPATTLARFL
+1077 VPAQTLARFL

-1095 DGRGH
+1095 DARGA
-1100 ERLLEVITQLQGMT
+1100 ERLMEVITQLQGMAV
-1114 IALSVLERD
+1114 ALSALERD
-1123 ILPARMGY
+1123 ILPARMSY
-1131 DSRLLDE
+1131 DGRLLDE

-1149 RGALGREDGRIAL
+1149 RGAMGRDDGRIAL
-1162 FLRGDAASLLALPLD
+1162 FLRGDAARLLAPPNE
-1177 PPQSGLHDGIRERL
+1177 PPQAELHDAIRTRL
-1191 RTRGAAFVRDLLDA
+1191 REGGAAFARDLLDA
-1205 CPGTPLD
+1205 CPGIPLD
-1212 EVVDG
+1212 EVVDA
-1217 LYDLVWAGEVTNDT
+1217 LYDLVWSGEVTNDT
-1231 LQPLRFLGPVR
+1231 VQPLRFLGPVR

-1258 GRWSVLGSPE
+1258 GRWSL
-1268 QSGAVATE
+1268 VAPAAPTSAAGTE
-1276 RGIALAQALLRRHG
+1276 RGIALAQALLHRYG

-1298 ADSVP
+1298 AENVP

-1316 EEAGRIRRGYFV
+1316 EESGRIRRGYFV
-1328 EGCGAAQFALPGAVD
+1328 EGCGAAQFALAGAVD

-1349 TGVATTV
+1349 DRATATI

-1367 GAVLPWPALAG
+1367 GAVLPWPQLAG
-1378 RAARAAGA
+1378 RAARSAGSFV
-1386 YTVLRGGELRFF
+1386 VLHGGELRLFV
-1398 IERGG
+1398 ERGA

-1408 SGEADDED
+1408 CGAVGDDDIGALSTVAARIGRMDLQAIDGEA
-1416 IAALSRVA
+1416 AAA
-1424 VRTGRLD
+1424 
-1431 LQTIDSEPAASHP
+1431 HP
-1444 LAARLRAGGFVPSP
+1444 LAGRLRAAGFVPSP
-1458 RGLVVYPKRPAPVHA
+1458 RGLVVYPQRVHPAHA
-1473 RADVRG
+1473 RADARG

>member
-1 MRQPTAA
+1 M
-8 ARDSE
+8 D
-13 AHAGCGIIV
+13 V
-22 AVESLTL
+22 VEPLTL
-29 FSPAAQRWFGDALG
+29 FSPAAQRWFADALG
-43 EPTEVQTQG
+43 EPTEVQARG
-52 WPEIAAGRHAL
+52 WPEIAAGHNSL

-87 PLPEERQRCR
+87 PEPPEAQRCR

-113 NLRAPVRGI
+113 NLRAPLRGI
-122 ALEAERRGEVFR
+122 ALAAERSGEPFR
-134 EARAAVRSGDTPSSE
+134 EVRAAVRSGDTTSAE
-149 RRDMVRHPPDIL
+149 RRDLVRHPADIL

-192 ALAGGKRGA
+192 ALAGTKRGA

-206 LERLCALTDADPQR
+206 LERLCALTDTDPQR
-220 IGLSATQRPLSEVA
+220 LGLSATARPLGEVA
-234 RFLGGCDR
+234 RFLGGVDR
-242 EVVIVDAGVRKPM
+242 DVAIVDAGVRKLM

-266 TDLDSG
+266 SDLDRG
-272 TQRGGDASAVHVPRR
+272 AERGGDASAPHVPRR
-287 SIWPAI
+287 SIWPAVT
-293 APRLLELIR
+293 PRLLELIR

-324 NDLAGEEL
+324 NDLAGEDL

-339 IAREQRTAAEEMLKE
+339 IAREQRTVVEEMLKE
-354 GRMAAIV
+354 GRLPAIV

-387 AAGLQR
+387 ASGLQR
-393 IGRAGHSVGVASRGT
+393 IGRAGHSVGAASRGT

-416 LVEAAAIAERM
+416 LLEAAAIAERM
-427 LEGAIEE
+427 LAGAIEE

-439 NPLDVLAQQIVAMA
+439 NPLDILAQQVVAMA
-453 ALDTWDVDD
+453 ALDTWDVEE
-462 LLRTILR
+462 LRRTIVR
-469 AYPFSDLSPRA
+469 AYPFSDLGTRA

-488 DGRYPSEEFAEL
+488 DGRYPSEEFGEL
-500 RARVVWDRVAGTVRG
+500 RARIVWDRVAGTIRG
-515 RAGAQLLAVTSGG
+515 RAGAQRLAVTSGG

-562 IFILGATSWR
+562 VFILGATSWR

-583 LPAPGEPGKIAFWH
+583 LPAPGEPGKVAFWH
-597 GDSVGRPYEVGVAVG
+597 GDSVGRPYEVGAAVG
-612 AMVRELVSV
+612 ALVRELRSV
-621 DEATALERLRSRAGL
+621 DEGEALERLRVRAGL

-641 RNLIDHLADQ
+641 RNLIDHLTDQ
-651 AQATGAVPDD
+651 AEATGAVPDD

-675 WRLCVLTPFGARVHA
+675 WRICVLSPFGARVHA
-690 PWSLVSAQR
+690 PWSLVAAQH
-699 LRDQVGSEVQAIHS
+699 LRDLVGSDVQAIHS

-721 ADIDRLPDTA
+721 ADVDRLPEMA
-731 CLFLDPD
+731 GLFLEPD
-738 AVVTEVTEQLEGSS
+738 AVVTEVTDQLEGSS

-790 QVVSRHPSFPILAE
+790 QVVSHHPSFPILVE

-816 DAMAGIM
+816 EALAGLM
-823 RAVRARQIRVVEV
+823 RAVRARQVRVVEV
-836 ETAHPSPVASS
+836 ETAQPSPVASS

-861 APLAERR
+861 TPLAERR
-868 AHALSLDRELLAD
+868 AHALSLDRDLLAELL
-881 LLGSD
+881 GTD
-886 DLRELLDT
+886 DLRELLDP
-894 DAIDATEVE
+894 DAIDATELE
-903 LQRLDVL
+903 LQRLDESR
-910 VHPRDADAALD
+910 HPRDIDGALD
-921 ALRAIGDLPEVE
+921 VLRRVGDLSASE
-933 ASARGITPVWLEELI
+933 AAARGINTKWIDELV
-948 AARRALRVRLAGQQR
+948 AARRAVRVRLAGEGR
-963 VIAADDAGLYRDA
+963 FIAADDAGRYRDA
-976 LGVALPPGLAAAH
+976 LGVALPPGLPAADL
-989 VAGTTDALAALVRRY
+989 VPMGDAMTSLVRRY
-1004 ARTHVPFVAGDVA
+1004 ARTHVPFVAADIA
-1017 TRWAIPV
+1017 TRWDVPV
-1024 ARVVEVLA
+1024 AGVVGILLA
-1032 ALARNGDVIA
+1032 LSRDGDLLA
-1042 GHFRPGGGDREY
+1042 GHFRPGGADREY

-1060 RRLRRRS
+1060 QQLRRRS

-1077 VPATTLARFL
+1077 VPADTLARFL

-1095 DGRGH
+1095 DARGL
-1100 ERLLEVITQLQGMT
+1100 ERLLEVITQLQGLT
-1114 IALSVLERD
+1114 VVLSALERD

-1131 DSRLLDE
+1131 DGRLLDE
-1138 LIAAGEVVWQG
+1138 LITAGEVVWQG
-1149 RGALGREDGRIAL
+1149 RGAMGRDDGRIAL
-1162 FLRGDAASLLALPLD
+1162 FLRGDASRLLAFPSD
-1177 PPQSGLHDGIRERL
+1177 PPRTALHEAIRGRL
-1191 RTRGAAFVRDLLDA
+1191 RERGAAFVRDLLDA
-1205 CPGTPLD
+1205 CPATPLD
-1212 EVVDG
+1212 EVVDA

-1231 LQPLRFLGPVR
+1231 LQPLRYLGPVR

-1258 GRWSVLGSPE
+1258 GRWSLLTPLETTAG
-1268 QSGAVATE
+1268 GGTE
-1276 RGIALAQALLRRHG
+1276 RGIALAQTLLQRHG

-1298 ADSVP
+1298 AENVP

-1308 LYPVLRAM
+1308 LYSVLRAM
-1316 EEAGRIRRGYFV
+1316 EESGRVRRGYFV
-1328 EGCGAAQFALPGAVD
+1328 EGCGAAQFALAGAVD
-1343 GLRSQR
+1343 ALRSQR
-1349 TGVATTV
+1349 ATSASTA

-1367 GAVLPWPALAG
+1367 GAVLPWPKLAG
-1378 RAARAAGA
+1378 RAARTAGA
-1386 YTVLRGGELRFF
+1386 FVVVHSGELRLY

-1408 SGEADDED
+1408 SGDLADTDV
-1416 IAALSRVA
+1416 AALSKAAARI
-1424 VRTGRLD
+1424 GRLD
-1431 LQTIDSEPAASHP
+1431 LQTIDGEPAASHP
-1444 LAARLRAGGFVPSP
+1444 LAPRLRDAGFVSSP
-1458 RGLVVYPKRPAPVHA
+1458 RGLVVYPQRPGLAHA
-1473 RADVRG
+1473 RADARG

>member
-1 MRQPTAA
+1 MDP
-8 ARDSE
+8 
-13 AHAGCGIIV
+13 
-22 AVESLTL
+22 LTL
-29 FSPAAQRWFGDALG
+29 FTPAARGWFTGALG
-43 EPTEVQTQG
+43 DPTEVQARG
-52 WPEIAAGRHAL
+52 WPEIAAGRNAL

-78 WFVDSLGRS
+78 WFVDSIGRS
-87 PLPEERQRCR
+87 PEPPETERCR

-113 NLRAPVRGI
+113 NLRAPLRGI
-122 ALEAERRGEVFR
+122 ALAAARSGEQFR
-134 EARAAVRSGDTPSSE
+134 EARAAVRSGDTTPVE
-149 RRDMVRHPPDIL
+149 RRSLVRHPPDIL

-192 ALAGGKRGA
+192 ALAGTKRGA

-206 LERLCALTDADPQR
+206 LERLCALTRTDPQR

-234 RFLGGCDR
+234 RFLGGGDR

-266 TDLDSG
+266 SDLD
-272 TQRGGDASAVHVPRR
+272 RGAERSGDASTPHPPRR
-287 SIWPAI
+287 SIWPAVT
-293 APRLLELIR
+293 PRLLELIR

-324 NDLAGEEL
+324 NDLAGEDL

-339 IAREQRTAAEEMLKE
+339 IAHEQRTVVEEMLKE
-354 GRMAAIV
+354 GRLPAII

-387 AAGLQR
+387 ASGLQR

-416 LVEAAAIAERM
+416 LLEAAAIAERM
-427 LEGAIEE
+427 LDGAIEE

-439 NPLDVLAQQIVAMA
+439 NPLDILAQQIVAMV

-462 LLRTILR
+462 LRRTIVR
-469 AYPFSDLSPRA
+469 AYPFADLGTRA

-488 DGRYPSEEFAEL
+488 DGRYPSEEFGEL
-500 RARVVWDRVAGTVRG
+500 RARIVWDRVAGTVRG
-515 RAGAQLLAVTSGG
+515 RAGAQRLAVTSGG

-552 EMVYELRPGE
+552 EMVYELRAGE
-562 IFILGATSWR
+562 VFILGATSWR
-572 CVEITPQQVLV
+572 CVDITPQQVLV

-597 GDSVGRPYEVGVAVG
+597 GDSVGRPYEVGAAVG
-612 AMVRELVSV
+612 ALVRELRGA
-621 DEATALERLRSRAGL
+621 DEHAALDRLRSRAGL

-641 RNLIDHLADQ
+641 RNLLDHLADQ
-651 AQATGAVPDD
+651 AEATGAVPDD

-690 PWSLVSAQR
+690 PWSLVAAQH
-699 LRDQVGSEVQAIHS
+699 LRDLVGSDVQAIHS
-713 DDGFALRV
+713 DDGFALRI
-721 ADIDRLPDTA
+721 ADVDRLPDTA
-731 CLFLDPD
+731 GLFLDPD
-738 AVVTEVTEQLEGSS
+738 AVVTEVTDQLEGSS

-790 QVVSRHPSFPILAE
+790 QVVARHPSFPILVE

-816 DAMAGIM
+816 EALAGVM

-836 ETAHPSPVASS
+836 ETAQPSPVASS

-868 AHALSLDRELLAD
+868 AHALSLDRELLAE

-886 DLRELLDT
+886 DLRELLDA
-894 DAIDATEVE
+894 DAIDATELE
-903 LQRLDVL
+903 LQCL
-910 VHPRDADAALD
+910 VESRHPRDADGGLD
-921 ALRAIGDLPEVE
+921 VLRRVGDLTDAE
-933 ASARGITPVWLEELI
+933 AAARGISAPCLDELL
-948 AARRALRVRLAGQQR
+948 AARRGLRVRLAGDVR
-963 VIAADDAGLYRDA
+963 VIAADDAARYRDA
-976 LGVALPPGLAAAH
+976 LGVALPPGLAGTDLLP
-989 VAGTTDALAALVRRY
+989 VADAMAALVRRF
-1004 ARTHVPFVAGDVA
+1004 ARTHVPFVAADVA
-1017 TRWAIPV
+1017 TRWAVPV
-1024 ARVVEVLA
+1024 AAIVDVLT
-1032 ALARNGDVIA
+1032 ALTRDGDLIA
-1042 GHFRPGGGDREY
+1042 GHFRPGGADREY

-1060 RRLRRRS
+1060 QRLRRRS

-1077 VPATTLARFL
+1077 VPAETLARFL

-1095 DGRGH
+1095 HVRTQ

-1114 IALSVLERD
+1114 VPLSVLERD

-1131 DSRLLDE
+1131 DGRQLDE
-1138 LIAAGEVVWQG
+1138 LIAAGEVLWQG
-1149 RGALGREDGRIAL
+1149 RGAMGRDDGRIAL
-1162 FLRGDAASLLALPLD
+1162 YLRADAARLLAFPTE
-1177 PPQSGLHDGIRERL
+1177 PPQSELHGAIRARL
-1191 RTRGAAFVRDLLDA
+1191 RERGAAFVRDLLEA

-1212 EVVDG
+1212 EVVDA
-1217 LYDLVWAGEVTNDT
+1217 LYELVWAGEVTNDT

-1258 GRWSVLGSPE
+1258 GRWSIIGPA
-1268 QSGAVATE
+1268 QGAGTE
-1276 RGIALAQALLRRHG
+1276 RGIALAHTLLQRHG

-1298 ADSVP
+1298 AEGVP

-1316 EEAGRIRRGYFV
+1316 EESGRARRGYFV
-1328 EGCGAAQFALPGAVD
+1328 EGCGAAQFALAGAVD
-1343 GLRSQR
+1343 ALRSQR
-1349 TGVATTV
+1349 GAGETSIV
-1356 LLAAVDPANPY
+1356 LAAVDPANPY
-1367 GAVLPWPALAG
+1367 GAVLAWPKLAG

-1386 YTVLRGGELRFF
+1386 FVVLRFGELRLYL
-1398 IERGG
+1398 ERGG
-1403 RSMLT
+1403 RSLLT
-1408 SGEADDED
+1408 CGDVDDAD
-1416 IAALSRVA
+1416 IAALTTVAARV
-1424 VRTGRLD
+1424 GRLD
-1431 LQTIDSEPAASHP
+1431 LHAIDGEPAASHR
-1444 LAARLRAGGFVPSP
+1444 LASRLRDGGFAPST
-1458 RGLVVYPKRPAPVHA
+1458 RGLVAYPHGPGQVHA
-1473 RADVRG
+1473 RVDARG